1 MVPCLVGTRGWL
13 DRVGV
18 NERVASS
25 HILKDTLLLLVQSLS
40 FSLGHSLNHAFTSV
54 FHNEVGVGG
63 GLTPP
68 PVHGAA
74 DRLVVRA
81 LGQ

>member
-1 MVPCLVGTRGWL
+1 MSVLHH
-13 DRVGV
+13 
-18 NERVASS
+18 
-25 HILKDTLLLLVQSLS
+25 HIYTKTLLLVQSLS
-40 FSLGHSLNHAFTSV
+40 SSLGHSLNHAFTSV

-81 LGQ
+81 LDQ